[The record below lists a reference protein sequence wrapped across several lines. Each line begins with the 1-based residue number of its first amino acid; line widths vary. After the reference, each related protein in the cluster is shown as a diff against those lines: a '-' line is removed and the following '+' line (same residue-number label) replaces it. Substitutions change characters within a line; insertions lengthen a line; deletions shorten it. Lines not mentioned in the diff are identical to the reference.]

1 MNRIESVR
9 MDYIGLEREGLKSIE
24 NVVIGKYQIGKD
36 CSERTGLGRIELKG
50 IKWNKEYIRLKIF

>member
-1 MNRIESVR
+1 

-36 CSERTGLGRIELKG
+36 CTERTRLRRIELEG
-50 IKWNKEYIRLKIF
+50 IKWEKNILD